1 MKIYQLDSELKR
13 HDIMI
18 FTKDIESI
26 EELVKR
32 VAKNKWKLMYDRLLN
47 SCSVY
52 VENIPKKICKYKSYK
67 ICK

>member
-13 HDIMI
+13 HDIAM

-32 VAKNKWKLMYDRLLN
+32 IAKKQMEIN
-47 SCSVY
+47 V
-52 VENIPKKICKYKSYK
+52 
-67 ICK
+67 

>member
-26 EELVKR
+26 EDLVKR
-32 VAKNKWKLMYDRLLN
+32 IAKK
-47 SCSVY
+47 
-52 VENIPKKICKYKSYK
+52 
-67 ICK
+67 